1 MIIAPHRNPNE
12 AHVFAATA
20 ANAIESRPPEQDTI
34 ISGAST
40 SGTAANRLNDA
51 DEAGL
56 IRAKTGSLGDV
67 TSMTGNVSRHNGGA
81 LSFAVIVNDPDD
93 SEAAKSAIDT
103 FVAALP
109 KL

>member
-1 MIIAPHRNPNE
+1 MI
-12 AHVFAATA
+12 
-20 ANAIESRPPEQDTI
+20 
-34 ISGAST
+34 
-40 SGTAANRLNDA
+40 
-51 DEAGL
+51 L
-56 IRAKTGSLGDV
+56 IDL
-67 TSMTGNVSRHNGGA
+67 RHNGGA